1 MIISVKF
8 KDKNKIFKGRSYD
21 YKLNSDE
28 RIPKVGSIIRMMN
41 NDYSFRCNGTRVRVE
56 NVRKESIED
65 SGLEEIRYLESSLEE
80 PSFTL

>member
-1 MIISVKF
+1 
-8 KDKNKIFKGRSYD
+8 
-21 YKLNSDE
+21 
-28 RIPKVGSIIRMMN
+28 MMN